1 MSDTEKPTIK
11 EIERGQA
18 NLDADELLLQSLGY
32 KQVNKTSFFL
42 LLFTPTRTS
51 IDPFQP
57 FLISPLPIHAVLFCP
72 A

>member
-32 KQVNKTSFFL
+32 KQVNKTSFLPCFYSHPL
-42 LLFTPTRTS
+42 GPPSIHFSLF
-51 IDPFQP
+51 
-57 FLISPLPIHAVLFCP
+57 
-72 A
+72 